1 MSYNRVML
9 TVVGTPIG
17 NLEDVSYRQARTL
30 TDSDIIL
37 AEDTRSAQT
46 LLHAIEH
53 LFAMKPKEGQKII
66 SYYKE
71 KEFEKLPG
79 IIDDLE
85 AGKTVSLI
93 SEAGMPVISDPGFL
107 LISTVIKKGLPYE
120 VIPGPSAVTTALLH
134 SGIKFSRFMF
144 LGFLP
149 KKELEFERLLINIR
163 DIRQIANHTAFIA
176 FESPHRINQ
185 TLSVMEKVFPDAE
198 IVIAREL
205 TKKFEEIFRGKAA
218 ELKGK
223 EYRGEITLIFS

>member
-1 MSYNRVML
+1 ML

-17 NLEDVSYRQARTL
+17 NLEDVSYRQAKTL
-30 TDSDIIL
+30 TGSDIIL

-46 LLHAIEH
+46 LLHAVEN
-53 LFAMKPKEGQKII
+53 LFGMQPIKGQKII

-71 KEFEKLPG
+71 KEFTKLPS
-79 IIDDLE
+79 IIEDLE
-85 AGKTVSLI
+85 AGKNVSLI

-107 LISTVIKKGLPYE
+107 LISTVIKKGLPYDI
-120 VIPGPSAVTTALLH
+120 IPGPSAVTTALVH
-134 SGIKFSRFMF
+134 SGLKFSRFMF

-149 KKELEFERLLINIR
+149 KKELEFERLLIQIR

-185 TLSVMEKVFPDAE
+185 TLTIMEKVFPDAE

-205 TKKFEEIFRGKAA
+205 TKKFEEIYRGKAQV
-218 ELKGK
+218 LKK
-223 EYRGEITLIFS
+223 KKYRGEITIIFS

>member
-1 MSYNRVML
+1 ML

-37 AEDTRSAQT
+37 AEDTRSAQI
-46 LLHAIEH
+46 LLHAIEN
-53 LFAMKPKEGQKII
+53 LFSMNPKKGQKIV

-71 KEFEKLPG
+71 KEFEKLPS
-79 IIDDLE
+79 IIEDLE
-85 AGKTVSLI
+85 SEKNISLI

-120 VIPGPSAVTTALLH
+120 IIPGPSAVTTALLH

-149 KKELEFERLLINIR
+149 KKELEFERLLIQIR
-163 DIRQIANHTAFIA
+163 DIREIANHTAFIA
-176 FESPHRINQ
+176 FESPHRINH
-185 TLSVMEKVFPDAE
+185 TLEIMDKVFPNAE

-205 TKKFEEIFRGKAA
+205 TKKFEEIYRGKAKD
-218 ELKGK
+218 LKEK
-223 EYRGEITLIFS
+223 EYRGEITVIFS

>member
-1 MSYNRVML
+1 ML
-9 TVVGTPIG
+9 TIVGTPIG
-17 NLEDVSYRQARTL
+17 NLEDVSYRQAKTL
-30 TDSDIIL
+30 TNADIIL

-53 LFAMKPKEGQKII
+53 LFNMKSKADQKIV

-71 KEFEKLPG
+71 KEFEKLPD
-79 IIDDLE
+79 IISDLE
-85 AGKTVSLI
+85 DGKQVSLI

-107 LISTVIKKGLPYE
+107 LIHTVIKKGLPYE

-134 SGIKFSRFMF
+134 SGLKFKRFMF

-149 KKELEFERLLINIR
+149 KKELEFERVLIQIR
-163 DIRQIANHTAFIA
+163 DIRQIANHTAFVA

-185 TLSVMEKVFPDAE
+185 TLTIMGKIFPEAE

-205 TKKFEEIFRGKAA
+205 TKKFEEIYRGTA
-218 ELKGK
+218 EQLKDK
-223 EYRGEITLIFS
+223 EYRGEITIIFS

>member
-1 MSYNRVML
+1 ML
-9 TVVGTPIG
+9 YIVGTPIG

-30 TDSDIIL
+30 TGSDIIL

-53 LFAMKPKEGQKII
+53 LFGMKPKEGQKII

-71 KEFEKLPG
+71 KEFEKLPAV
-79 IIDDLE
+79 IEYLE
-85 AGKTVSLI
+85 DGLDVSLI

-107 LISTVIKKGLPYE
+107 LIQTVIKKGLSYE

-134 SGIKFSRFMF
+134 SGLKFSRFMF
-144 LGFLP
+144 LGFFP
-149 KKELEFERLLINIR
+149 KKELEFERLLIQIR
-163 DIRQIANHTAFIA
+163 DIREISNHTAFIA

-185 TLSVMEKVFPDAE
+185 ALKVMEKVFPEAE

-205 TKKFEEIFRGKAA
+205 TKKFEEIYRGTAS
-218 ELKGK
+218 ELKDK
-223 EYRGEITLIFS
+223 EYRGEITIIFS